1 MRRDRTTHF
10 AHPKAGR
17 DAWIG
22 VVLAGGGSRRMGR
35 DKALIEVDGRS
46 LLDHALARLDAV
58 CGEVVIADAQRRYV
72 PTRTSVADG
81 PGAGP
86 AAAILGAAARF
97 PGQTL
102 LVLACDLPNVP
113 AALLANLTTH
123 GEDWVLPG
131 FGNHLEPLVALYRP
145 AALAALHRRVA
156 TGQLALHRLV
166 EEDGFTIHKLGHE
179 EISPFGDP
187 RQIFHNV
194 NRPRDLDT
202 L

>member
-1 MRRDRTTHF
+1 MRRNRTTHP
-10 AHPKAGR
+10 APTKTTR
-17 DAWIG
+17 DHCKG

-58 CGEVVIADAQRRYV
+58 CHEVVVADAQRRYR
-72 PTRTSVADG
+72 PTHTSVADG

-86 AAAILGAAARF
+86 AAGILGAAAQF
-97 PGQTL
+97 PGQPL

-113 AALLANLTTH
+113 VALLANLTSH

-131 FGNHLEPLVALYRP
+131 TGNHLEPLVALYRP
-145 AALAALHRRVA
+145 AALAALHRRVVA
-156 TGQLALHRLV
+156 GHLALHRLV
-166 EEDGFTIHKLGHE
+166 EEEGFSLRKLSRE

-187 RQIFHNV
+187 RHIFHNV
-194 NRPRDLDT
+194 NRPQDL
-202 L
+202 